1 MNKRFFILI
10 ALAAGFCGCS
20 NDDDK
25 QLQEEPAPVRKI
37 SIEVIENPLVA
48 NEGSGSAASTRGS
61 VIYTSSLSA
70 FSMNY
75 QTTQYNIKYDIIKNN
90 NGWTPNPIDWPVNDG
105 TPITFRAYNGGTYI
119 YQSDY
124 LSFTLEESA
133 SNQIDLLVA
142 TKTVSYDDAKGKVS
156 LTFDHACAAVDFQIR
171 ISNTLRNA
179 LETDLAIN
187 SIKLIN
193 VKNHGRY
200 NYSTGWSDLSGSASY
215 TLLTSSDFSLGT
227 ELHTLDCGTLFMIP
241 QTLGDGVGLSI
252 DYTINKNKKNT
263 IVYLGGKWEAGI
275 RYTAKVKL
283 GTDNIIVTNNNN

>member
-1 MNKRFFILI
+1 MNKKLFILI
-10 ALAAGFCGCS
+10 ALTAGLCS
-20 NDDDK
+20 CSKDDS
-25 QLQEEPAPVRKI
+25 QLQEETAPVRKI

-75 QTTQYNIKYDIIKNN
+75 QTTQYNIIKSGNA
-90 NGWTPNPIDWPVNDG
+90 WKPSPIDWPTSVVDNS
-105 TPITFRAYNGGTYI
+105 TSITFRAYNGGTYI
-119 YQSDY
+119 YPDDY
-124 LSFTLEESA
+124 ISFTLEESA
-133 SNQIDLLVA
+133 GNQIDLLVA
-142 TKTVSYDDAKGKVS
+142 TNTVSYNDAHGKVS

-171 ISNTLRNA
+171 ISNTLWNA
-179 LETDLAIN
+179 LGTYLTIN

-193 VKNHGRY
+193 VKNHGKY
-200 NYSTGWSDLSGSASY
+200 HYSAGWSETSGSASY
-215 TLLTSSDFSLGT
+215 TLTNSGFPLGT

-241 QTLGDGVGLSI
+241 QTLEGESVGLSI
-252 DYTINKNKKNT
+252 DYTINNNKKNT

-283 GTDNIIVTNNNN
+283 GTDNIIVTDNNN

>member
-1 MNKRFFILI
+1 MNKKLFILI
-10 ALAAGFCGCS
+10 ALTAGLCACS

-25 QLQEEPAPVRKI
+25 QLQEESAPVRKI
-37 SIEVIENPLVA
+37 SIEVTENPLVA

-90 NGWTPNPIDWPVNDG
+90 NGWTPNPIDWPVIDD

-119 YQSDY
+119 YQNDY

-142 TKTVSYDDAKGKVS
+142 TKTVSYDDANGKVS

-179 LETDLAIN
+179 LGTDLAIN

-215 TLLTSSDFSLGT
+215 TLTSSDFSLGT
-227 ELHTLDCGTLFMIP
+227 ELQTLNCGTLFMIP

-252 DYTINKNKKNT
+252 DYTINTIKYNT
-263 IVYLGGKWEAGI
+263 IVNLEGEWEAGI
-275 RYTAKVKL
+275 QYTAKVKL
-283 GTDNIIVTNNNN
+283 GKDNVIVTNNNN